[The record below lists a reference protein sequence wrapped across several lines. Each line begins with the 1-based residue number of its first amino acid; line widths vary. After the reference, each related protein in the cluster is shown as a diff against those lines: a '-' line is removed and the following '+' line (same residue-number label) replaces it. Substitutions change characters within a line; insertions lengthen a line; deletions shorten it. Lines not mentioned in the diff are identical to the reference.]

1 MSTFAK
7 SERGMAMKKA
17 ISIVMICVF
26 LFTFTACGSEPTNRF
41 SDVSIHNMKSDEC
54 KISETKHTRY
64 FTDKAEELMDSEEI
78 RKAFDRYIGLV
89 EISDRIDK
97 TSICAN
103 FDVYDYD
110 EFTLE
115 VLNFVCTTKEF
126 PKYCVYTMATIKPEK
141 ELNNFEISHSSQDE
155 NAQLV
160 EFFPIPGPYENSK
173 LVYNDYI
180 GPLFLAYSS
189 ILTGEI
195 EENPNSIYWAYEWDN
210 SDKDKYYW
218 ENASGVIDGAPQ
230 RTFASLSVYAAESDS
245 MVCEVET
252 SFVMD
257 NTEHKCELKFSY
269 LNDGQDSLFT
279 LR

>member
-1 MSTFAK
+1 
-7 SERGMAMKKA
+7 MKRF
-17 ISIVMICVF
+17 ICLLLMFTLVF
-26 LFTFTACGSEPTNRF
+26 TVCGCEPTNRF
-41 SDVSIHNMKSDEC
+41 SDISIHNMKSDEC

-78 RKAFDRYIGLV
+78 RKKFDRYIGLI
-89 EISDRIDK
+89 EISEIIDK

-110 EFTLE
+110 DFTLE

-269 LNDGQDSLFT
+269 LNDGQDSFFT

>member
-26 LFTFTACGSEPTNRF
+26 LFTLTACGSEPTNRF

-64 FTDKAEELMDSEEI
+64 FTDKAEDLMDRKTI
-78 RKAFDRYIGLV
+78 RESFDRYLGLV

-115 VLNFVCTTKEF
+115 VLNFICTTKEF

-160 EFFPIPGPYENSK
+160 KFFPIPGPYENSK

-180 GPLFLAYSS
+180 IHL
-189 ILTGEI
+189 
-195 EENPNSIYWAYEWDN
+195 
-210 SDKDKYYW
+210 
-218 ENASGVIDGAPQ
+218 
-230 RTFASLSVYAAESDS
+230 
-245 MVCEVET
+245 
-252 SFVMD
+252 
-257 NTEHKCELKFSY
+257 
-269 LNDGQDSLFT
+269 
-279 LR
+279 

>member
-1 MSTFAK
+1 
-7 SERGMAMKKA
+7 MKRF
-17 ISIVMICVF
+17 ICFLLMFTLVF
-26 LFTFTACGSEPTNRF
+26 TVCGCEPTNRF

-64 FTDKAEELMDSEEI
+64 FTDKTEELMDSEAI
-78 RKAFDRYIGLV
+78 RKNFDRYIGLV
-89 EISDRIDK
+89 EISEKIDK

-110 EFTLE
+110 DFTLE
-115 VLNFVCTTKEF
+115 VLTFVCKTKEL

-141 ELNNFEISHSSQDE
+141 ELNNFKISHSSQDE

-160 EFFPIPGPYENSK
+160 SFLPNPGTYENIVS
-173 LVYNDYI
+173 VYNDYI
-180 GPLFLAYSS
+180 GPFCFSDDRLIS
-189 ILTGEI
+189 TGEI
-195 EENPNSIYWAYEWDN
+195 KDNANSIYWAYEWEN

-218 ENASGVIDGAPQ
+218 ENASGVIDAAPQ
-230 RTFASLSVYAAESDS
+230 RTFTSLSIYAAESDS

-279 LR
+279 LK